1 MKALVFSDLHGK
13 RDSSLFLLER
23 LEGEKPDLLI
33 LLGDI
38 LYHGPRNDVP
48 AGYNPKGVIEDLS
61 KIKCP
66 IISVRGNCEAE
77 VDQMVLPFPV
87 LSETAM
93 VYDSK
98 SVILLSHGHIWNEEN
113 IRKEGIT
120 HFFSGHTHVAKLYQ
134 KEGITYLNPG
144 SISIPKDS
152 YGGSYA
158 LWNNGNIKLLRKD
171 GSLIAETGG
180 LQ

>member
-77 VDQMVLPFPV
+77 VDQMVLDFPI
-87 LSETAM
+87 LEN
-93 VYDSK
+93 YDTVINNI
-98 SVILLSHGHIWNEEN
+98 SVHLEHGHHLDSYVGNAKI
-113 IRKEGIT
+113 ILY
-120 HFFSGHTHVAKLYQ
+120 GHTHIPCCEDKNSQIY
-134 KEGITYLNPG
+134 INPG
-144 SISIPKDS
+144 SITIPKNNSKRGYGVWEDNKVTLYTIDDEVVAS
-152 YGGSYA
+152 YTY
-158 LWNNGNIKLLRKD
+158 
-171 GSLIAETGG
+171 
-180 LQ
+180 